1 MKKYKG
7 LIFVAV
13 AAALWGTSGLS
24 VNNLS
29 KTGLSEI
36 GIVFGRS
43 VFAVIML
50 GLYLLIFDRKAF
62 FIKPKDLWLF
72 ALIGIASITFFNYC
86 YFTAMRVVGISTAA
100 VLLYT
105 APIFV
110 LIISA
115 LFFGERMNTVKILC
129 CLCAVLGC
137 ALVSGFAGTMPAI
150 GASGLALGL
159 GAAFGYSL
167 YGIFSNMLLKRGYSA
182 MTITFYAFLFSL
194 IGCAAVLGKGLPGFF
209 GADLFD
215 VKRVVFLIILALLNT
230 IIPYILYSEGLK
242 TVAPTVAIIIATVEP
257 VIATVLDI
265 TVYKKFPDIF
275 GYSGIVIIL
284 SSILILN
291 LFSKGEKRNETHK

>member
-1 MKKYKG
+1 MKNYKG
-7 LIFVAV
+7 IIFVAV

-29 KTGLSEI
+29 GTGLSEI

-43 VFAVIML
+43 VFACFML
-50 GLYLLIFDRKAF
+50 GVYLLVFDRKAF
-62 FIKPKDLWLF
+62 SVKPKDLWLF

-110 LIISA
+110 MLISV
-115 LFFGERMNTVKILC
+115 LFLGEKLNLIKILC
-129 CLCAVLGC
+129 CFFAVVGC
-137 ALVSGFAGTMPAI
+137 ALVSGFAGTMPTVGKA
-150 GASGLALGL
+150 GLALGL

-167 YGIFSNMLLKRGYSA
+167 YGIFSSILLKRGYSA
-182 MTITFYAFLFSL
+182 ITITFYAFVFSVA
-194 IGCAAVLGKGLPGFF
+194 GCACIMGKNIPS
-209 GADLFD
+209 LFNTVFSD
-215 VKRVVFLIILALLNT
+215 VRSVVFLTVLALANT

-257 VIATVLDI
+257 VVATVLDI
-265 TVYKKFPDIF
+265 TVYKKYPDIF
-275 GYSGIVIIL
+275 GYTGIAIIL
-284 SSILILN
+284 TAILILN
-291 LFSKGEKRNETHK
+291 LFGKGKKRNETSK

>member
-13 AAALWGTSGLS
+13 AAALWGTSGYS
-24 VNNLS
+24 VKNLS
-29 KTGLSEI
+29 ETGLSEI

-43 VFAVIML
+43 VFACFML
-50 GLYLLIFDRKAF
+50 GVYLALFDRKAF
-62 FIKPKDLWLF
+62 AIKPKDIWLF

-110 LIISA
+110 LIISV
-115 LFFGERMNTVKILC
+115 LFLGEKLNVIKILC
-129 CLCAVLGC
+129 CLFAVVGC

-150 GASGLALGL
+150 GTVGLALGL
-159 GAAFGYSL
+159 GSAFGYSL
-167 YGIFSNMLLKRGYSA
+167 YGIFGSMLLKRGYST

-194 IGCAAVLGKGLPGFF
+194 IGCAIVSIKNLPAFF
-209 GADLFD
+209 GTVATGGRSIIFL
-215 VKRVVFLIILALLNT
+215 VVLALINT

-242 TVAPTVAIIIATVEP
+242 TVAPTVAVIIATVEP
-257 VIATVLDI
+257 VVATVLDM

-275 GYSGIVIIL
+275 GYSGIAIIL

-291 LFSKGEKRNETHK
+291 LFGKGEKRNETEK